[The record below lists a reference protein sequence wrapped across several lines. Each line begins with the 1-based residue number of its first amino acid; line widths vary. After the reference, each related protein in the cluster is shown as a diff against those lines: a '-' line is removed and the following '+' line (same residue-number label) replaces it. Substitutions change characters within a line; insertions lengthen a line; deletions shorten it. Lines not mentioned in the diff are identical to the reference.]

1 MMKICLTLQSSNYIF
16 LFTNIWIP
24 EEEIFETVPRTVVK
38 LLYRQ
43 LRGKLRFRRQSKE
56 KWSYRE
62 IAKLTPAVR

>member
-56 KWSYRE
+56 NGRIE
-62 IAKLTPAVR
+62 R